1 MQSRVDR
8 QLRAL
13 ALAKAC
19 AACGARVRTIGHLT
33 GLPPREALR
42 LLFPDRMAVPRGR
55 SPDSPEWYHGANL
68 LHRAEASIVV
78 ALYRRLRDADFPA
91 GEALVGAYRHYI
103 GICQPPHRI
112 SFDRAFD
119 LAAHTDG
126 LWLTDTRSFSLV
138 TCPTCHSEFLAAYGS
153 VARSNDHCPFCKLV
167 QRYGTDPRVQ
177 GAFPVQPLAVPTA
190 EQLGMLVLL
199 QLTDGPSNE
208 RVAGPF
214 QAGKDSPCDTSTV
227 ADTQP
232 PAHVGQCSRCCMWTE
247 TRCGLPGG
255 RLLPFA
261 SRRCLSGCDGA

>member
-91 GEALVGAYRHYI
+91 GEALVGAYRHYV

-177 GAFPVQPLAVPTA
+177 GAFPVQPLAAPSA
-190 EQLGMLVLL
+190 EQLGMLMLL
-199 QLTDGPSNE
+199 QLEAGPSNQHPATPL
-208 RVAGPF
+208 AGL
-214 QAGKDSPCDTSTV
+214 
-227 ADTQP
+227 
-232 PAHVGQCSRCCMWTE
+232 HVQ
-247 TRCGLPGG
+247 
-255 RLLPFA
+255 
-261 SRRCLSGCDGA
+261 

>member
-42 LLFPDRMAVPRGR
+42 LLFPDRLAVPRGR

-91 GEALVGAYRHYI
+91 GEALVGAYRHYV

-119 LAAHTDG
+119 LAAQAAKQGHPAG
-126 LWLTDTRSFSLV
+126 L
-138 TCPTCHSEFLAAYGS
+138 
-153 VARSNDHCPFCKLV
+153 N
-167 QRYGTDPRVQ
+167 
-177 GAFPVQPLAVPTA
+177 
-190 EQLGMLVLL
+190 QLGFYHRDGIGTPVNYARAAELL
-199 QLTDGPSNE
+199 DEAARRGNADAVGPM
-208 RVAGPF
+208 RP
-214 QAGKDSPCDTSTV
+214 
-227 ADTQP
+227 
-232 PAHVGQCSRCCMWTE
+232 R
-247 TRCGLPGG
+247 
-255 RLLPFA
+255 
-261 SRRCLSGCDGA
+261 

>member
-91 GEALVGAYRHYI
+91 SASTAPSIWPRTRTACGSPTRGASRSSPA
-103 GICQPPHRI
+103 QPAIASSWR
-112 SFDRAFD
+112 
-119 LAAHTDG
+119 
-126 LWLTDTRSFSLV
+126 
-138 TCPTCHSEFLAAYGS
+138 PTAPWPARTTT
-153 VARSNDHCPFCKLV
+153 ARSASWCSDTGRTRGCRGRFRCSRWHCP
-167 QRYGTDPRVQ
+167 R
-177 GAFPVQPLAVPTA
+177 QPTW
-190 EQLGMLVLL
+190 E
-199 QLTDGPSNE
+199 
-208 RVAGPF
+208 
-214 QAGKDSPCDTSTV
+214 CY
-227 ADTQP
+227 
-232 PAHVGQCSRCCMWTE
+232 RC
-247 TRCGLPGG
+247 
-255 RLLPFA
+255 
-261 SRRCLSGCDGA
+261 

>member
-91 GEALVGAYRHYI
+91 GEALVGAYRHYV

-126 LWLTDTRSFSLV
+126 LWLTDSRSFSLV

-177 GAFPVQPLAVPTA
+177 GAFPVQPLAAPSA

-199 QLTDGPSNE
+199 QRSFGSSTG
-208 RVAGPF
+208 
-214 QAGKDSPCDTSTV
+214 QAGTSSTSESQ
-227 ADTQP
+227 T
-232 PAHVGQCSRCCMWTE
+232 
-247 TRCGLPGG
+247 
-255 RLLPFA
+255 
-261 SRRCLSGCDGA
+261 